1 MNESGGG
8 GVAGLII
15 MVIYLAILILMIA
28 GCWKVYVKANKP
40 GWACIIPIYNVIVWL
55 EITGRPIWW
64 IILLF
69 IPFVSIVMVFIVCID
84 LAKSFGKGGGFG
96 VGMAFL
102 PFIFLPMLGFG
113 SASYQGPSAKS

>member
-1 MNESGGG
+1 MNDSGGG
-8 GVAGLII
+8 IGAMIVML
-15 MVIYLAILILMIA
+15 IYLAIIVVTIA

-55 EITGRPIWW
+55 EIVGRPIWW

-69 IPFVSIVMVFIVCID
+69 IPIVSIVVAIIVCID
-84 LAKSFGKGGGFG
+84 LAKSFGKGGGYG
-96 VGMAFL
+96 VGIAFL

-113 SASYQGPSAKS
+113 SATYSGPSVRS

>member
-1 MNESGGG
+1 MNESGDAIG
-8 GVAGLII
+8 GLIV
-15 MVIYLAILILMIA
+15 MVVYLAILIVVIA

-40 GWACIIPIYNVIVWL
+40 GWACIIPIYNIIVWL

-69 IPFVSIVMVFIVCID
+69 IPIVSLVVAIIVSID
-84 LAKSFGKGGGFG
+84 LAKSFGKGGGYG
-96 VGMAFL
+96 IGIAFL

-113 SASYQGPSAKS
+113 DAQYQGPSAQS